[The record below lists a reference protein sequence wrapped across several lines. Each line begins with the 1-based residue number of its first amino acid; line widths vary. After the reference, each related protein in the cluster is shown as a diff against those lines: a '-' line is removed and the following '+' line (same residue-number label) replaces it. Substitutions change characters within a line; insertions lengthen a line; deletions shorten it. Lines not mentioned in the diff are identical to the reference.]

1 MEGER
6 PTLALE
12 AAESEPIGR
21 GEAMSWC
28 LNGGGWLMVGATA
41 LVVLT
46 AVWAVTRLFPPS
58 VVADPAGILDARLA
72 RGEVDVDTYRRLRA
86 ELAGTASSVEA
97 HR

>member
-1 MEGER
+1 
-6 PTLALE
+6 
-12 AAESEPIGR
+12 
-21 GEAMSWC
+21 MSWC

-46 AVWAVTRLFPPS
+46 AVWAVTRLFPTS